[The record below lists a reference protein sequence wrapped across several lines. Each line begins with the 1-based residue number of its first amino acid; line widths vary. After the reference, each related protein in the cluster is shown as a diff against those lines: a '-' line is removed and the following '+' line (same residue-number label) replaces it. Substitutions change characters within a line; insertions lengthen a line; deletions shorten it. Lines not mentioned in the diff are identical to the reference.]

1 MGQDRML
8 RESLRTSEKVNS
20 WPIPLR
26 FFWTQLWG
34 YCDDWG
40 RGKYDARLIVADT
53 FPIDDDVTAEVVGSW
68 MEALEMAGVI
78 RVYEVQGK
86 RYFVCVHWDEHQ
98 EISYRKRTTVPDYLG
113 NIPKAGKR
121 SETFQN
127 VLELSGP
134 SKGKG
139 REVEGEVEG
148 EGTPTPFCSEHPN
161 GTDSP
166 CRGCGNA
173 RRLFD
178 IAEADK
184 RNRPTMTPPRGVA
197 DPETCQHKWTDN
209 YCAVCLARREA
220 VAS

>member
-8 RESLRTSEKVNS
+8 RESIRTSEKVNS

-53 FPIDDDVTAEVVGSW
+53 FPIDDDVTAEVVGRW
-68 MEALEMAGVI
+68 MQALEMAGVI
-78 RVYEVQGK
+78 RAYEVQGK
-86 RYFVCVHWDEHQ
+86 RYFACVNWDEHQ
-98 EISYRKRTTVPDYLG
+98 EISYRKKSTVPDQLG
-113 NIPKAGKR
+113 EIPKPGKR

-127 VLELSGP
+127 LPELSGP

-139 REVEGEVEG
+139 REIEREIEGES
-148 EGTPTPFCSEHPN
+148 TPTPFCSKHPK
-161 GTDSP
+161 GTDTP
-166 CRGCGNA
+166 CRSCGNA
-173 RRLFD
+173 RRTYDATQL
-178 IAEADK
+178 ALK
-184 RNRPTMTPPRGVA
+184 NKPTAGPPRKA
-197 DPETCQHKWTDN
+197 DLCPDHEWNLKKSCTLEH
-209 YCAVCLARREA
+209 EA